1 MSSSL
6 SLCREVELKS
16 LCRRLGACAVGIAR
30 ADAVDDDV
38 ARSFRG
44 WLSAGRHG
52 SMAYMARN
60 VELRLDPR
68 KLFPGAM
75 SIISMAFPYRPAGG
89 YHHPLIADYA
99 LGEDYHRVL
108 PRRLVPVVAWLA
120 DQCGATSRVTVDS
133 APMLERYWAAK
144 SGVGFIGSNQMLIV
158 PGVGSGVFLVE
169 IITSAVLRPDAPL
182 SIGCGQCG
190 RCLSAC
196 PGGALRPDGSFDAR
210 RCYSYLTIEHRGEP
224 VFVPDASRQVYGC
237 DVCARVCP
245 HNSVEP
251 PEPLEE
257 FRPDPRLLSLDRLAL
272 SKISSGDYRRL
283 FKMSAILRQSVTKLR
298 QIAKFNKL

>member
-6 SLCREVELKS
+6 SLCREIELKS
-16 LCRRLGACAVGIAR
+16 LCRRAGACAVGIAR
-30 ADAVDDDV
+30 AEAVDDDV
-38 ARSFRG
+38 ADLFCR
-44 WLSAGRHG
+44 WLSAGCHG
-52 SMAYMARN
+52 SMAYMERN
-60 VELRLDPR
+60 VDLRLDPR

-75 SIISMAFPYRPAGG
+75 SIVSMAFPYRPAGG

-99 LGEDYHRVL
+99 LGEDYHKVL
-108 PRRLVPVVAWLA
+108 PRRLAPVAAWLA
-120 DQCGATSRVTVDS
+120 DRCGAVSRVTVDS
-133 APMLERYWAAK
+133 APVLERYWAVK
-144 SGVGFIGSNQMLIV
+144 SGVGFVGCNRLLVV

-182 SIGCGQCG
+182 SADCGHCG
-190 RCLSAC
+190 RCLGAC

-210 RCYSYLTIEHRGEP
+210 RCFSYLTIEHRGDP

-245 HNSVEP
+245 HNYAEP
-251 PEPLEE
+251 PEPIEE
-257 FRPDPRLLSLDRLAL
+257 FRPDPRLLTLDRLTL

-283 FKMSAILRQSVTKLR
+283 FKMSAILRQSVTRLR
-298 QIAKFNKL
+298 QIAEINKL

>member
-6 SLCREVELKS
+6 SLCREIELKS
-16 LCRRLGACAVGIAR
+16 LCRRAGACAVGIAR
-30 ADAVDDDV
+30 AEAVDDDV
-38 ARSFRG
+38 ADRFRR
-44 WLSAGRHG
+44 WLSAGCHG
-52 SMAYMARN
+52 SMAYMERN
-60 VELRLDPR
+60 VDLRLDPR

-75 SIISMAFPYRPAGG
+75 SIVSMAFPYRPAGG

-99 LGEDYHRVL
+99 LGEDYHKVL
-108 PRRLVPVVAWLA
+108 PRRLAPVVAWLA
-120 DQCGATSRVTVDS
+120 DRCGAVSRVTVDS
-133 APMLERYWAAK
+133 APVLERYWAVK
-144 SGVGFIGSNQMLIV
+144 SGVGFVGCNRLLVV

-182 SIGCGQCG
+182 SADCGHCG

-210 RCYSYLTIEHRGEP
+210 RCFSYLTIEHRGDP

-245 HNSVEP
+245 YNYAEP
-251 PEPLEE
+251 PEPIEE
-257 FRPDPRLLSLDRLAL
+257 FRPDPRLLTLDRLTL

-283 FKMSAILRQSVTKLR
+283 FKMSAILRQSVTRLR
-298 QIAKFNKL
+298 QIAEINKL